1 MSGFSRGFG
10 LALAL
15 AVLCLG
21 GRAAHAQ
28 AAPLS
33 FWAPG
38 LPIGF
43 GAGLSSGQVA
53 DTYGNFPSF
62 DGRDGDGGFHYKFSN
77 GFFVNG
83 GSSPTYS
90 LSGIGQGAAFGN
102 FSTQSVQFGYNF
114 QNSPLRV
121 FGGFDTLKYDTG
133 TGGPGS
139 PFAAFDSNSSQ
150 TAGFGGYAGVEYKPT
165 SNVSLSLGVGY
176 AQSGDNNSYVL
187 PGAPP
192 FAPHR

>member
-15 AVLCLG
+15 AAVCIG
-21 GRAAHAQ
+21 TRTAHAQ
-28 AAPLS
+28 AAPLGY
-33 FWAPG
+33 WTPG

-43 GAGLSSGQVA
+43 GAGLGEGQVA

-77 GFFVNG
+77 GFFVNS
-83 GSSPTYS
+83 GSSQAFG
-90 LSGIGQGAAFGN
+90 LNGISTAGAFGN
-102 FSTQSVQFGYNF
+102 FSAQSVQFGYNF
-114 QNSPLRV
+114 QNSPLKV

-133 TGGPGS
+133 FGPGS

-150 TAGFGGYAGVEYKPT
+150 TAGFGGYAGVEYKPA
-165 SNVSLSLGVGY
+165 SNVSLSLGIGY
-176 AQSGDNNSYVL
+176 QQSGDANSL
-187 PGAPP
+187 GWPGASP
-192 FAPHR
+192 FAPRR

>member
-1 MSGFSRGFG
+1 MFGFSRGFG

-21 GRAAHAQ
+21 PQTAHAQ
-28 AAPLS
+28 AGPLGY
-33 FWAPG
+33 WAPG

-43 GAGLSSGQVA
+43 GAGLSEGRVA

-62 DGRDGDGGFHYKFSN
+62 DGGDGDGGFHYKFSN
-77 GFFVNG
+77 GFFVDS
-83 GSSPTYS
+83 GSSQAFS
-90 LSGIGQGAAFGN
+90 LNGIGQSAFGN

-114 QNSPLRV
+114 QNSPLKV

-133 TGGPGS
+133 FGPGS

-150 TAGFGGYAGVEYKPT
+150 TAGFGGYAGVEFKPA

-176 AQSGDNNSYVL
+176 QQSGDTNSYVL
-187 PGAPP
+187 PGASP
-192 FAPHR
+192 FAPRR

>member
-10 LALAL
+10 LALVL
-15 AVLCLG
+15 AALCLG

-28 AAPLS
+28 AGPLGY
-33 FWAPG
+33 WAPG

-43 GAGLSSGQVA
+43 GAGLNEGQGS

-62 DGRDGDGGFHYKFSN
+62 DGRDEDGGFHYKFPN
-77 GFFVNG
+77 GFFVNS
-83 GSSPTYS
+83 GSSPTFS
-90 LSGIGQGAAFGN
+90 LSGVGQGGAFGN
-102 FSTQSVQFGYNF
+102 FTTNSVQFGYSF

-133 TGGPGS
+133 FGPGS

-165 SNVSLSLGVGY
+165 SNLSLSLGVGY
-176 AQSGDNNSYVL
+176 TQAGDNNSYVL
-187 PGAPP
+187 PGASP
-192 FAPHR
+192 FGPRH